1 MTNEDYLSI
10 YDLTV
15 ESTEEEIREAI
26 ANILGIQ
33 HVERAIKSSER
44 IMEVTDKTEFQA
56 AAKFDTKQWL
66 LNQEDVLEA
75 VEIDSSAPEAILMH

>member
-33 HVERAIKSSER
+33 HIERVIRSSER
-44 IMEVTDKTEFQA
+44 IMEVTDETDFQA
-56 AAKFDTKQWL
+56 AA
-66 LNQEDVLEA
+66 
-75 VEIDSSAPEAILMH
+75 

>member
-15 ESTEEEIREAI
+15 ESTVEEIREAI

-33 HVERAIKSSER
+33 HIKRAISSSER
-44 IMEVTDKTEFQA
+44 IMEVTDETDFQA
-56 AAKFDTKQWL
+56 AA
-66 LNQEDVLEA
+66 
-75 VEIDSSAPEAILMH
+75 

>member
-15 ESTEEEIREAI
+15 ESTVEEIREAI

-33 HVERAIKSSER
+33 HIKRAIRSSER
-44 IMEVTDKTEFQA
+44 IMEVTDETDFQA
-56 AAKFDTKQWL
+56 AA
-66 LNQEDVLEA
+66 
-75 VEIDSSAPEAILMH
+75 